1 MMLSED
7 KFHDSAQHICDK
19 GYFNV
24 SAALYPGMRHE
35 VLNEI
40 GKETVWADV
49 LSHINSLSLSDN

>member
-7 KFHDSAQHICDK
+7 KFHDAAQHICDK
-19 GYFNV
+19 GYVNV

-40 GKETVWADV
+40 GKEEVW
-49 LSHINSLSLSDN
+49 SDILDFMDKNTND